1 MEHRPAPLLDAFA
14 RVLRR
19 RRLAASLSQEELAH
33 RSGLSMRYVSL
44 LESRKHQPSLDTLQ
58 GLAHGLRTTIA
69 QLMAEV
75 EADAA
80 ETQ

>member
-1 MEHRPAPLLDAFA
+1 MKQRPAPLIDAFA

-19 RRLAASLSQEELAH
+19 RRLAAGLSQEELAH

-58 GLAHGLRTTIA
+58 GLALGLRTTIA
-69 QLMAEV
+69 HLIAEV